1 MTRRRILLKGEK
13 EGVDGGLRVKYSYA
27 WSYFPYLP
35 SYYYTALLLL
45 RIDAAS
51 LLIYFSS

>member
-27 WSYFPYLP
+27 WSYFPYLS